1 MASPFFLFENV
12 LESGTLTASTEV
24 DGWPAENLLDWR
36 PGTAYRWR
44 AAIASTPAT
53 VEVDLGV
60 GNEILADAIGIAGHN
75 LDEDAGGIVG
85 LDCDYSDDGAAW
97 TTAATLSSFVDFQ
110 AKLPHCQRLDSPPG
124 AAKRYW
130 RIRVYMISGAF
141 TFDPQI
147 GVCTIGRLLEF
158 PGQTGGVEFFSR
170 SVDADFI
177 DNQDG
182 VFIGSNVKHPTNLWN
197 IDYSEGGLD
206 RDTFFRPASGINF
219 DTDFRAHIYADKP
232 FWYVALDS
240 GEVETT
246 EGLLVRTRD
255 WRMPFLGIKQRRGLQ
270 ATLRAWNDRA

>member
-158 PGQTGGVEFFSR
+158 P
-170 SVDADFI
+170 
-177 DNQDG
+177 
-182 VFIGSNVKHPTNLWN
+182 
-197 IDYSEGGLD
+197 
-206 RDTFFRPASGINF
+206 
-219 DTDFRAHIYADKP
+219 
-232 FWYVALDS
+232 
-240 GEVETT
+240 
-246 EGLLVRTRD
+246 
-255 WRMPFLGIKQRRGLQ
+255 
-270 ATLRAWNDRA
+270 